1 MLNAEEELLFVT
13 IFCVFVIDDANEEL
27 LLFTVVDNVS
37 TRDAME
43 EEKVV
48 FTEPTLLIDAAREEL
63 LD

>member
-1 MLNAEEELLFVT
+1 MLNAAEELLFVT